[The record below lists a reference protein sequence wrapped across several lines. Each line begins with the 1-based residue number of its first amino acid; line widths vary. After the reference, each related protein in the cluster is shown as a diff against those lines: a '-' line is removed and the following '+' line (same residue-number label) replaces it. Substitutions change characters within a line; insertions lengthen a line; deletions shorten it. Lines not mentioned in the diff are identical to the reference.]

1 MNSNRFTVSF
11 IDIYGV
17 PHPEAVAMVS
27 SISMQASANI
37 SEAGEAQSGYSTLS
51 YQVRF
56 WHNEAARTAGA
67 QSQMFVA
74 PLVGDGLIPIAMS
87 LSGEAALLPAE
98 QWAAACQS
106 HFETVVIPQLP
117 SASK

>member
-1 MNSNRFTVSF
+1 MNINRFTVSF
-11 IDIYGV
+11 IDVYGV
-17 PHPEAVAMVS
+17 PHPEAVAVIS
-27 SISMQASANI
+27 SISMQASVNV
-37 SEAGEAQSGYSTLS
+37 SDAGEAQPGYSTLS

-56 WHNEAARTAGA
+56 WHNETARTTGA
-67 QSQMFVA
+67 QAQTFVA